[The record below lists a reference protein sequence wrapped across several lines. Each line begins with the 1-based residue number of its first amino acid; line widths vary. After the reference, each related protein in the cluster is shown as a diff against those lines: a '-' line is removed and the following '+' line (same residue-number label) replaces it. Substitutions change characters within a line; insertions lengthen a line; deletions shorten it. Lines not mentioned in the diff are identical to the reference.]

1 LLAGLLWLDF
11 DKENKMNRLQLIKNA
26 VKVVQSE
33 NKNSFKGIERQVIM
47 LTDREYV
54 NKQKDVDTINELDFN
69 S

>member
-1 LLAGLLWLDF
+1 
-11 DKENKMNRLQLIKNA
+11 MNRLQLIKNA